1 MNDTAAAGQDL
12 NEFQRVVGVFWEP
25 RPVFENAAARPRWL
39 VPLIILTVLSVL
51 YVSAFSR
58 IVGWEVF
65 IRQQIESSARLQQQL
80 SPEQRERI
88 IEQQTR
94 AASKFGLLGASVGV
108 AASTLLVAVVL
119 LGVFN
124 LLAGTS
130 LKFRQSFSITCYSF
144 LPTGLS
150 TILALVVM
158 FLKDPAEFDLQNPLV
173 LNVGAFLDPNATP
186 KWLLS
191 VASSLDAFTVWVILL
206 LAVGY
211 STAAKNLSF
220 SKALTLI
227 VSVWAVW
234 LVSKAGWTVLVG

>member
-1 MNDTAAAGQDL
+1 MDDTPAAGGQIG
-12 NEFQRVVGVFWEP
+12 EVQRILGVFWEP
-25 RPVFENAAARPRWL
+25 KPVFENVAARPRWL
-39 VPLIILTVLSVL
+39 VPLLILTVLSIL
-51 YVSAFSR
+51 YVSSFSR
-58 IVGWEVF
+58 IVGWEAFV
-65 IRQQIESSARLQQQL
+65 RYQIESNTRLQQQL

-88 IEQQTR
+88 VEQQTQTVSR
-94 AASKFGLLGASVGV
+94 FGMVGASVGV
-108 AASTLLVAVVL
+108 AASTLVIATVF

-124 LLAGTS
+124 LMAGAN

-173 LNVGAFLDPNATP
+173 LNVGAFLDPSATP

-191 VASSLDAFTVWVILL
+191 VASSLDAFSFWVILL
-206 LAVGY
+206 LGLGY
-211 STAAKNLSF
+211 SVAAKNVSF

-234 LVSKAGWTVLVG
+234 LASKAGWTALVG